1 MFKNYSISNGSNLFL
16 KSSVL
21 LDHNEKWRY
30 YRGSHNKFTCR
41 SRIINVDSES
51 GQSNRLFIIIAV
63 AMLGLICIGLM
74 GLGGVLFFTLNN
86 RAQEAAVIAVTPTV
100 ILPTFTPT
108 GTPTA
113 TPTETPLPTSTST
126 PVIKVSEGEGGG
138 TTPHPTPTNTGVL
151 QPATETPTPT
161 PAAAA
166 EMPSSGGVLSAG
178 QNSYLIWAGLGLVFL
193 LIVGVV
199 KQFRSFSPKP

>member
-1 MFKNYSISNGSNLFL
+1 
-16 KSSVL
+16 
-21 LDHNEKWRY
+21 
-30 YRGSHNKFTCR
+30 
-41 SRIINVDSES
+41 
-51 GQSNRLFIIIAV
+51 
-63 AMLGLICIGLM
+63 MLGLICIGLM
-74 GLGGVLFFTLNN
+74 GLGGVLFFTMNN
-86 RAQEAAVIAVTPTV
+86 RAQEAAVVAATPTV

-108 GTPTA
+108 GTSTA

-126 PVIKVSEGEGGG
+126 PVIKVNEGEEGA
-138 TTPHPTPTNTGVL
+138 TTPASPAEEPTINPNATPTNTRVL